1 MTSSEPSEN
10 PRKGRHFTE
19 VWNGHMIKGVQKTRG
34 HYAATC
40 SYCNFYWKDGK
51 PHVLREHLANH
62 CRKCPQEVSLQFAK
76 IVGNEIAENE
86 EDDESDSEL
95 TTKKQ
100 RLNDGQTSIRSFY
113 KNKELEKGYS
123 DEIHRSIMKAFV
135 MCNIPFSII
144 ENPWF
149 IDLIKTLQPG
159 YDPPSS
165 FDMYLC
171 SLAMDGWTDPH
182 GNSLWAFMLMTGSR
196 KEYLLSLEDLSNI
209 RHTGEHLSNVIEEV
223 INKVGAKKFVAIV
236 SDNGSNVAA
245 ARKIIA
251 NNYPNIINVRCIAH
265 CVNLIST
272 SIVKID
278 EVKYIVRCANIL
290 TKYFKNSTLGSSWL
304 NEAIKSKNIEG
315 GGLKTYV
322 ETRWTTVYECVH
334 SVWRLKDALTAHI
347 LKPIKEAIL
356 MLERTYT
363 TLADCYLY
371 LLRIA
376 TFFKQMPMNDYRSLK
391 NSCIKAFNERYKEFD
406 EDIYLLAFFL
416 HPQYKGA
423 GIHNTQFEHIQK
435 TALNIWKNL
444 GHKKTSG
451 LELKA
456 QLRKYLDQDNPYSAP
471 YSNND
476 GPFQWWNLIIDGR
489 SSLSRLAKIVFSITP
504 HSASCERL
512 FSALGWMFGKKRT
525 NLNVQTI
532 ECMSKIYTHNIHS
545 LSNSK
550 RSLNHI
556 GNSISNDDVQK
567 MIDNLFEE
575 GDILNE
581 NEDEEEEYEEPP
593 NIQKKVLT
601 RC

>member
-1 MTSSEPSEN
+1 
-10 PRKGRHFTE
+10 
-19 VWNGHMIKGVQKTRG
+19 
-34 HYAATC
+34 
-40 SYCNFYWKDGK
+40 
-51 PHVLREHLANH
+51 
-62 CRKCPQEVSLQFAK
+62 
-76 IVGNEIAENE
+76 
-86 EDDESDSEL
+86 
-95 TTKKQ
+95 
-100 RLNDGQTSIRSFY
+100 
-113 KNKELEKGYS
+113 
-123 DEIHRSIMKAFV
+123 

-159 YDPPSS
+159 YDPPSRQVLNGTLLES
-165 FDMYLC
+165 ETSRVNICIMNELSADNNFTIAID
-171 SLAMDGWTDPH
+171 SWTDPH
-182 GNSLWAFMLMTGSR
+182 GNSLWAFMLMIGSK

-209 RHTGEHLSNVIEEV
+209 RHTGEHLSNVIEKV

-245 ARKIIA
+245 A
-251 NNYPNIINVRCIAH
+251 Y
-265 CVNLIST
+265 
-272 SIVKID
+272 

-290 TKYFKNSTLGSSWL
+290 TKYFKNSTLRSSWL
-304 NEAIKSKNIEG
+304 NETIKSKNIEG

-322 ETRWTTVYECVH
+322 ETRWMTVYECT
-334 SVWRLKDALTAHI
+334 DI

-423 GIHNTQFEHIQK
+423 GIYNTQFERIQK

-444 GHKKTSG
+444 GHKKTLG

-456 QLRKYLDQDNPYSAP
+456 QLR
-471 YSNND
+471 
-476 GPFQWWNLIIDGR
+476 
-489 SSLSRLAKIVFSITP
+489 
-504 HSASCERL
+504 
-512 FSALGWMFGKKRT
+512 KRT

-593 NIQKKVLT
+593 NMQKESVDEMLNIEQVIDLGPWVYIESSEIPFMFNNKYNSENDNDWNPEEIV
-601 RC
+601 